1 VYLAQRGHFYEGLRL
16 AGSAGGLREPRRMR
30 LGGYTADRSLLRLMA
45 ALRRHSVTLTGS
57 CRAGSEENMRGCSS
71 RLPPYRID

>member
-1 VYLAQRGHFYEGLRL
+1 
-16 AGSAGGLREPRRMR
+16 MR

-57 CRAGSEENMRGCSS
+57 CRFGSEEGMRRRSA